1 MWNLKKNDTNE
12 LIYRIETDA
21 QTSKKN
27 LWLPKGKGEA
37 GINQGFGINIYTRPY
52 IKQINNKYLLQSTG
66 NYTQSCNDDY
76 NREESEKEYIH
87 IHIYI

>member
-37 GINQGFGINIYTRPY
+37 GIN
-52 IKQINNKYLLQSTG
+52 
-66 NYTQSCNDDY
+66 
-76 NREESEKEYIH
+76 
-87 IHIYI
+87 